1 MSDVS
6 RALLFLVSCVFT
18 QNVIFARLLVSRSAV
33 ESRRIGAAAGLGLFT
48 AVVMALSSVLAW
60 ILYSWILKPLHAES
74 LYLVA
79 FVLVIAACTQLVALC
94 LGKIRPALAE
104 GLGNCLALVAA
115 NCAVLGIALLNVEM
129 GCGIGQAFL
138 NGLFSGLGYLVALVC
153 MAGVQERLEYSK
165 IPAPL
170 KGLPISLISASLMA
184 LAFMGF
190 AGMA

>member
-1 MSDVS
+1 MSGCCS
-6 RALLFLVSCVFT
+6 WH
-18 QNVIFARLLVSRSAV
+18 
-33 ESRRIGAAAGLGLFT
+33 
-48 AVVMALSSVLAW
+48 SS
-60 ILYSWILKPLHAES
+60 S
-74 LYLVA
+74 
-79 FVLVIAACTQLVALC
+79 
-94 LGKIRPALAE
+94 
-104 GLGNCLALVAA
+104 NCLALVAA